1 MHSTNCKKGHL
12 PHLKN
17 ANKETAALIDATEV
31 AGTKLSLV
39 APRFRASIVA
49 RPLPGTGLTSQQHNG

>member
-1 MHSTNCKKGHL
+1 M

-17 ANKETAALIDATEV
+17 ANKETAALIDTTEV